1 MRRAILTALAAGGL
15 LAVTPEPAR
24 RPDPRTASAR
34 AALARDPA
42 RPIAL
47 WVFFDDAFPDA
58 WVARVVSTGA
68 RLRHVSRW
76 LRAVSVMADSA
87 TAQRIADL
95 PGVAHIQPVRPLRT
109 AAAARLPPRSRA
121 AALPGT
127 GARQDPDSALY
138 GSNFGA
144 LRALGIPNA
153 RRFGFTGSGV
163 RIAILDT
170 GFEPAHES
178 LAGRRVARAHDF
190 INGDDVVSNQPGDAT
205 LADQERHGTHVWSL
219 VGGYA
224 PGSLVG
230 PAYDAIF
237 LLAKVDQEPGDTRAD
252 EDRWVAAAEWADAL
266 GARIILSSVVFR
278 FDFTDRGPIPL
289 ADLNGDIAVTTVAA
303 DAAARRGIIVVTAVG
318 DDGPAPSS
326 LSSPAD
332 ADSVLAIG
340 ATDAAG
346 QVANFSARGPTA
358 DGRIKPDLVARGV
371 GLLAASSLGTATYDI
386 SLAGTSYSA
395 PLIAGGAAL
404 VMEAWPTLSPT
415 AIRMALILSGTRARA
430 PDNALGSGAPDI
442 ATAIL
447 FPGGLAPVS
456 ISADLN
462 NVITAVVPEFRWNAP
477 LVHPRLTPVLYRVQV
492 ATDSLFTNIVFS
504 DTVRDAFSYVARR
517 SLRPAPAVWWRV
529 SAEAAFGVRRN
540 SAPQG
545 PYTMP
550 GWVRLL
556 SPDPD
561 RDSFVDSER
570 PELVWTPLT
579 APPPVGPL
587 VYDVEIL
594 SLAGTLVQPTIR
606 NLTTSSLRVPQPLVP
621 NQSYR
626 WRVIARTQLGAADT
640 VESTAPFVVVSTS
653 QPPITLLQQ
662 NFPNPFPR
670 ADLGETVTRIWFD
683 LAEAA
688 VVELAVFDLRGRF
701 VRQLIPASADCGTV
715 RLEPGY
721 YGRTGP
727 SGGGDPC
734 VSTTWD
740 GADHAGRRVARGVYV
755 LRLRVAGRDYFR
767 RMVFLPE

>member
-1 MRRAILTALAAGGL
+1 M
-15 LAVTPEPAR
+15 
-24 RPDPRTASAR
+24 
-34 AALARDPA
+34 
-42 RPIAL
+42 
-47 WVFFDDAFPDA
+47 
-58 WVARVVSTGA
+58 
-68 RLRHVSRW
+68 
-76 LRAVSVMADSA
+76 
-87 TAQRIADL
+87 
-95 PGVAHIQPVRPLRT
+95 
-109 AAAARLPPRSRA
+109 
-121 AALPGT
+121 
-127 GARQDPDSALY
+127 
-138 GSNFGA
+138 
-144 LRALGIPNA
+144 
-153 RRFGFTGSGV
+153 
-163 RIAILDT
+163 
-170 GFEPAHES
+170 
-178 LAGRRVARAHDF
+178 
-190 INGDDVVSNQPGDAT
+190 
-205 LADQERHGTHVWSL
+205 
-219 VGGYA
+219 
-224 PGSLVG
+224 
-230 PAYDAIF
+230 
-237 LLAKVDQEPGDTRAD
+237 
-252 EDRWVAAAEWADAL
+252 
-266 GARIILSSVVFR
+266 
-278 FDFTDRGPIPL
+278 
-289 ADLNGDIAVTTVAA
+289 
-303 DAAARRGIIVVTAVG
+303 
-318 DDGPAPSS
+318 
-326 LSSPAD
+326 
-332 ADSVLAIG
+332 
-340 ATDAAG
+340 
-346 QVANFSARGPTA
+346 
-358 DGRIKPDLVARGV
+358 
-371 GLLAASSLGTATYDI
+371 
-386 SLAGTSYSA
+386 
-395 PLIAGGAAL
+395 
-404 VMEAWPTLSPT
+404 
-415 AIRMALILSGTRARA
+415 
-430 PDNALGSGAPDI
+430 
-442 ATAIL
+442 
-447 FPGGLAPVS
+447 
-456 ISADLN
+456 
-462 NVITAVVPEFRWNAP
+462 ITAVVPEFRWNAP